1 MIRKS
6 MFASTAA
13 LLLALCA
20 VPAWSQAT
28 LASVTGKVTDG
39 SKPLVGA
46 KVVITNNDNGRQYS
60 MKTDK
65 KGEFEQIGFTRS
77 TNYTL
82 EVFNADG
89 QSVFRRSVAITNE
102 GGQKDNFLIDI
113 SNPDATNLG
122 MNSQGGSG
130 GHKQT
135 KEEAAQTAKQ
145 KQELEAIKEKN
156 KKAESENTLIA
167 QLNPAMQSQNWTAA
181 EPLLLQLIE
190 INPARWE
197 YIQALGNAQ
206 LSQGKYDDAV
216 ASYEKGISI
225 AQNTTDPKADAAKIK
240 AGLGQM
246 LTNEGNAYLKLKK
259 NPEAIAAYNKAAE
272 LSSNPGVAYF
282 NICATQYNT
291 GNMAG
296 AVTACD
302 KAIAADPNKAD
313 AYFIKGSSLYGNGKL
328 DAQNKYVVPPGTAEA
343 LNKYL
348 ELAPDGAHAADV
360 KAMLEAVGAKIET
373 TYKERK
379 KK

>member
-6 MFASTAA
+6 MFVSTAA

-46 KVVITNNDNGRQYS
+46 KVVITNNDSGRQYS

-89 QSVFRRSVAITNE
+89 QSVFKRSVAITNE
-102 GGQKDNFLIDI
+102 RGEKDNFLIDI

-122 MNSQGGSG
+122 MNSQGTG

-197 YIQALGNAQ
+197 YVQALGNAQ
-206 LSQGKYDDAV
+206 FSQGKYDDAV
-216 ASYEKGISI
+216 ASYEKGVSV

-291 GNMAG
+291 GNMEG

-348 ELAPDGAHAADV
+348 ELAPDGTHAADV